1 MSTLERR
8 FRFLC
13 WCNGALLVALSALLL
28 TGFTG
33 RSSPRFDEI
42 TVDRINVVGENGKPV
57 MVIARR
63 GRLPGPMANG
73 HEFPAAVSEGRENL
87 SGMIFFSEA
96 GDEVGGLVFNAIPR
110 GDSGYSA
117 VGHLSLDQWKQNQV
131 VALQYIDN
139 GRTRRAGLSV
149 IDRPTNVP
157 MEIELDRLE
166 RMLNATGTVRDSLR
180 TAHQAA
186 ARDGA
191 GGIQRVFLGS
201 QDRNAVI
208 NLRDTRGR
216 VRLRLQVDSS
226 DVARM
231 EFLDA
236 EGRVVAAY
244 PQP

>member
-1 MSTLERR
+1 MSHHERR
-8 FRFLC
+8 YRQMVGL
-13 WCNGALLVALSALLL
+13 NLALILVVVVLL
-28 TGFTG
+28 TSGFAG
-33 RSSPRFDEI
+33 RSTARFDEI
-42 TVDRINVVGENGKPV
+42 TVDRINVVGEHGKPV

-73 HEFPAAVSEGRENL
+73 REFSPAVSEGRENL

-96 GDEVGGLVFNAIPR
+96 GDEVGGLVFNAMPR

-139 GRTRRAGLSV
+139 GRTRRAGLQV
-149 IDRPTNVP
+149 IDRPTTVP

-166 RMLNATGTVRDSLR
+166 RMIGATAAVRDSLR
-180 TAHQAA
+180 AAHQAA
-186 ARDGA
+186 QRDGA
-191 GGIQRVFLGS
+191 GGIQRVFLGA

-208 NLRDTRGR
+208 NLRDTKGR
-216 VRLRLQVDSS
+216 VRLRLQVDST

-244 PQP
+244 PED